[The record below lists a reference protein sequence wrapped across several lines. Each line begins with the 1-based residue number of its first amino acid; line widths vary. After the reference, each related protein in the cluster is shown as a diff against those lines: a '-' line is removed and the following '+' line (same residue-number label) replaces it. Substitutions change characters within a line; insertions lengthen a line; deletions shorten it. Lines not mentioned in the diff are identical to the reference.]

1 MSAVRAAL
9 LTPVL
14 ALAAC
19 ATTGAPEAAPAPPAA
34 PPGATQFLY
43 GSAESA
49 ALSIQ
54 AYQGLVDHVLRDR
67 AGNPQESVVLAPGA
81 TLAAPS
87 FGLCGDRKPAVVL
100 DADETV
106 ILNVGYQYYDAL
118 KGHSFDMGRWERW
131 EQTGATAISPVP
143 GAVAALTALRKAGVT
158 VIFNT
163 NRSAANAAWTADA
176 LNRAGVGPAVHGE
189 TLFLAGDDAMGTR
202 KDGRRATIAA
212 KYCVIALV
220 GDQLGD
226 FSDLFAAIPSVADRR
241 AAAVSGPIA
250 RMWGNGW
257 FVLPN
262 PVYGSGLKGGFDE
275 IFPADK
281 RWTDPADEG
290 AN

>member
-1 MSAVRAAL
+1 MIAKRALMLA
-9 LTPVL
+9 PMM

-19 ATTGAPEAAPAPPAA
+19 ATTRTAEPAPVPAN
-34 PPGATQFLY
+34 PPAGMQYLY
-43 GSAESA
+43 GSAEA
-49 ALSIQ
+49 AAISIQ
-54 AYQGLVDHVLRDR
+54 AYRGLVDHVLRDR
-67 AGNPQESVVLAPGA
+67 AGNPQESVVLQPGS

-106 ILNVGYQYYDAL
+106 ILNLGYEYYDGL
-118 KGHSFDMGRWERW
+118 KVRAFDPARWERW
-131 EQTGATAISPVP
+131 EQTGAVAVAAVP
-143 GAVAALTALRKAGVT
+143 GAVEALTALRKAGVT

-163 NRSAANAAWTADA
+163 NRNAANAAWTVDA

-189 TLFLAGDDAMGTR
+189 TLFLAGDDATGSK
-202 KDGRRATIAA
+202 KDGRRAAIAA
-212 KYCVIALV
+212 KYCVVALV

-226 FSDLFAAIPSVADRR
+226 FSDLFAAIPSVSERR
-241 AAAVSGPIA
+241 AAAQSGPIA
-250 RMWGNGW
+250 KLWGNGW

-262 PVYGSGLKGGFDE
+262 PVYGSGLKGGFDDV
-275 IFPADK
+275 FPADK